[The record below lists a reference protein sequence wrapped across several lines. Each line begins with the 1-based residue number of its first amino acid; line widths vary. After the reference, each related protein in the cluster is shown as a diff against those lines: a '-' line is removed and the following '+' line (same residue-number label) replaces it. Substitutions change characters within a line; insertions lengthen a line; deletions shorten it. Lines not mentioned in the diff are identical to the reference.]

1 MGKPNSSDILP
12 PAPRVSAPPDCYEFA
27 MSLRFTH
34 GDESTQ
40 FQDSLIP
47 NRLGRDFRRSVLP
60 MFFEISIVS
69 NPVIGEASLPNF
81 FVLAEFD
88 PERV

>member
-1 MGKPNSSDILP
+1 
-12 PAPRVSAPPDCYEFA
+12 

-47 NRLGRDFRRSVLP
+47 NRLGHGFRRSVLP